1 MSQLSMNKGLFRD
14 VKDMNITVEWK
25 SFVKVIENHSYK
37 SVGSLMD
44 SRMYI
49 YVFIVNL
56 FSSFHNKVPIK
67 VELLQG
73 KMKRSLLK
81 ETQK

>member
-25 SFVKVIENHSYK
+25 SFVKVIENHFYK

-44 SRMYI
+44 SRMYM
-49 YVFIVNL
+49 YVFIFNL